1 MTQDAQGTREKTIL
15 LVEDD
20 EDTREFLTLAL
31 TTETPYRVFSMENGL
46 DVLQRLEEV
55 RAIRPVLLML
65 DYRLPS
71 MTALDLY
78 EQLYAIAELG
88 NVPALVIT
96 ADPLDEDTKRMLKE
110 RSLALLE
117 KPFDIDDLI
126 HNIEQAVWS
135 PDLLAINSQGVTTD
149 HPLS

>member
-1 MTQDAQGTREKTIL
+1 MAQDAQRTTDKTIL

-20 EDTREFLTLAL
+20 EDTREFLTLTI
-31 TTETPYRVFSMENGL
+31 TTETPYRVFSMENSF
-46 DVLQRLEEV
+46 DVLQRLDEV
-55 RAIRPVLLML
+55 RAIKPVLLLL

-78 EQLYAIAELG
+78 EQLHGIAELG
-88 NVPALVIT
+88 NVQTLVIT
-96 ADPLDEDTKRMLKE
+96 ADPLDEDTKHMLKE
-110 RSLALLE
+110 RSITLLE

-126 HNIEQAVWS
+126 HYIEQAVS
-135 PDLLAINSQGVTTD
+135 PPDLLAINSQGVSTD

>member
-1 MTQDAQGTREKTIL
+1 MSQNAQRTTDKTIL

-20 EDTREFLTLAL
+20 EDTREFLTLAI
-31 TTETPYRVFSMENGL
+31 TTETPYHVFSMENGF
-46 DVLQRLEEV
+46 DVLQRLDEV
-55 RAIRPVLLML
+55 RVIRPMLLLL

-78 EQLYAIAELG
+78 EQLHTIAELG

-96 ADPLDEDTKRMLKE
+96 ADPLDEGTKRMLKE
-110 RSLALLE
+110 RSVALLE
-117 KPFDIDDLI
+117 KPFNIDDLI
-126 HNIEQAVWS
+126 HSIEQAIS
-135 PDLLAINSQGVTTD
+135 PPDLLAINSQGIATD

>member
-1 MTQDAQGTREKTIL
+1 MAQDAQRSTDNTLL

-20 EDTREFLTLAL
+20 EDTREFLTLAI
-31 TTETPYRVFSMENGL
+31 TTETRYRVFSMENGF
-46 DVLQRLEEV
+46 DVLQRLDEV
-55 RAIRPVLLML
+55 RAIKPVLLL
-65 DYRLPS
+65 LYYRVPS

-78 EQLYAIAELG
+78 EQLHRMAELG

-96 ADPLDEDTKRMLKE
+96 ADPLDEFTKGMLQE
-110 RSLALLE
+110 RSVALLE

-126 HNIEQAVWS
+126 HYIEQAVS
-135 PDLLAINSQGVTTD
+135 PPDLLAINSQGITTD

>member
-1 MTQDAQGTREKTIL
+1 MAQDAQRRTDKTIL

-20 EDTREFLTLAL
+20 EDTREFLTLAI
-31 TTETPYRVFSMENGL
+31 TTETPYHVFSMENGF
-46 DVLQRLEEV
+46 DVLQRLDEV
-55 RAIRPVLLML
+55 RAIKPMLLLL

-78 EQLYAIAELG
+78 EQLHAIAELG

-96 ADPLDEDTKRMLKE
+96 ADPLDEGTKRMLKE
-110 RSLALLE
+110 RSVALLE

-126 HNIEQAVWS
+126 HSIEQTIS
-135 PDLLAINSQGVTTD
+135 PPDLLAINSQGIAID